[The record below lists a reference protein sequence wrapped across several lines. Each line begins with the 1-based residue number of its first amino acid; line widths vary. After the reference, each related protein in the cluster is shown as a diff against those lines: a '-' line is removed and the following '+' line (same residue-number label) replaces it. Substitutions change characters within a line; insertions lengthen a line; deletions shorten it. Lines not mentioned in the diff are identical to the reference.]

1 MTCVGRENVWST
13 LFESKFDVTL
23 TPWFYDFERFH
34 VRRLHT
40 RSWEVPAKEAADK
53 LQSPGPHQ
61 SSVQPRRTSDVS
73 PTCSKNFEVI
83 LAKILL

>member
-34 VRRLHT
+34 VRRLRT

-53 LQSPGPHQ
+53 LQSP
-61 SSVQPRRTSDVS
+61 
-73 PTCSKNFEVI
+73 
-83 LAKILL
+83 